1 MFEVLAFVYENFYAE
16 DSCPE
21 PAHLQRKL
29 SGVGFDPEEIADA
42 LDWLTGLGNAARF
55 AKPAVAA
62 IPTVLPAAG
71 FHLPTAGSMRIYSPR
86 EQIHLKPECIGY
98 LHFLDHAG
106 ITPAHIREVVLERA
120 MAVQEGPVTLDE
132 LKIIILMV
140 FWSFGQEPD
149 ALALDELCET
159 HEIRTIH

>member
-71 FHLPTAGSMRIYSPR
+71 FHFPVADSMRIYSAR
-86 EQIHLKPECIGY
+86 EQNHLKPECIGY

-106 ITPAHIREVVLERA
+106 ITPAHRSGCARPMSQAASPPVEWPERKTRSVSIENRRQA
-120 MAVQEGPVTLDE
+120 SRSE
-132 LKIIILMV
+132 L
-140 FWSFGQEPD
+140 STAACSRAE
-149 ALALDELCET
+149 
-159 HEIRTIH
+159 